1 MASGAI
7 VSIRPDGRQSETAA
21 ALQKGVCRRF
31 RAQGFA
37 TLCEFT
43 LASGRRADVIA
54 LGPKGDVWIVEIKS
68 SPEDFRADRKWP
80 DYRDFCDRL
89 YFAVT
94 SSMDQAL
101 LPLDAGLIIGD
112 AFGAEILRDPIETPL
127 NAARRKAMTIS
138 FARAAAMRLHGLYDP
153 EML

>member
-1 MASGAI
+1 MASGAVI
-7 VSIRPDGRQSETAA
+7 SIRPDGRQSETAA

-94 SSMDQAL
+94 SRMDQAL
-101 LPLDAGLIIGD
+101 LPVDAGLIIAD
-112 AFGAEILRDPIETPL
+112 AFGAEILRDPVETPL

-138 FARAAAMRLHGLYDP
+138 FARAAALRLHGLYDP

>member
-7 VSIRPDGRQSETAA
+7 IPIRPDGRQSETAA
-21 ALQKGVCRRF
+21 LLQKGVCRRF

-89 YFAVT
+89 YFAV
-94 SSMDQAL
+94 SSTMDQAL
-101 LPLDAGLIIGD
+101 LPLDAGLIIAD
-112 AFGAEILRDPIETPL
+112 AFGAEILRDPDETPL

-138 FARAAAMRLHGLYDP
+138 FARAAALRLHGLYDP
-153 EML
+153 EMM